1 MDDRDFKRVFDQ
13 VKLSPERQEA
23 MLEHLLDGGKRR
35 KGIKP
40 MKKTVAVLVAA
51 ALMLMACAFTVATGL
66 DQRILEYFGGT
77 EQDAQLLA
85 PGFMAVD
92 LSSTAEN
99 GAKVHI
105 SQVYSDRR
113 SVVIVGEITVPDGTV
128 LNMDNYRF
136 EDWNLRPR
144 GTDGSEPDGDYG
156 SSTIYGGA
164 EIWTDEDLG
173 DNTMSF
179 LQVYHYEVEN
189 RDPNIA
195 NKLTWATEIECFELT
210 LGNLKGC
217 TEGGEWSTA
226 PVVVPGEWIF
236 EIPLSGKDFG
246 WTVEPEQ
253 IIELEGET
261 VQVEEIYLSPVGLS
275 VRLTHEN
282 GNLMDLTK
290 TWEKQEN
297 GGNPWGYSV
306 VLQDQYG
313 QIIEG
318 SVAYCGGSPYAGQ
331 MLLNFDKIY
340 DPAQFQGGTVTILG
354 QTFSLDG
361 LTPVEG

>member
-1 MDDRDFKRVFDQ
+1 MENRELKRVFDQ
-13 VKLSPERQEA
+13 VKLSPERKEA
-23 MLEHLLDGGKRR
+23 MLERLLGGERRR
-35 KGIKP
+35 KSMKA

-85 PGFMAVD
+85 PGFMAAD

-99 GAKVHI
+99 GAKVHV

-136 EDWNLRPR
+136 EDWHLRPK
-144 GTDGSEPDGDYG
+144 GMDGSEPDGGYG

-164 EIWTDEDLG
+164 EIWTDEDPD
-173 DNTMSF
+173 DNAMSF

-189 RDPNIA
+189 RDLNIA
-195 NKLTWATEIECFELT
+195 NKLTWAQEIKCFELT

-217 TEGGEWSTA
+217 TEGGEWPTA
-226 PVVVPGEWIF
+226 PVVVPGEWTF

-253 IIELEGET
+253 TIELEGEK

-275 VRLTHEN
+275 VRLANEN
-282 GNLMDLTK
+282 GTLKDLLS

-297 GGNPWGYSV
+297 GGDPWGYSV

-313 QIIEG
+313 QTIEG
-318 SVAYCGGSPYAGQ
+318 SVPYCGGSPYSGQ

-340 DPAQFQGGTVTILG
+340 DPAQFQGGMVTILG
-354 QTFSLDG
+354 QTVSLDS
-361 LTPVEG
+361 LTPMEG

>member
-1 MDDRDFKRVFDQ
+1 MEKYKLNRVLDQ
-13 VKLSPERQEA
+13 VKPTPEQEQA
-23 MLEHLLDGGKRR
+23 MLDRLLTDQ
-35 KGIKP
+35 KGVKPVSRIKK
-40 MKKTVAVLVAA
+40 MTAVLVVA
-51 ALMLMACAFTVATGL
+51 ALLLMACAFTVATGL

-77 EQDAQLLA
+77 ERDAQLLA
-85 PGFMAVD
+85 PGFTAVD

-99 GAKVHI
+99 GATVHI

-128 LNMDNYRF
+128 LNKDNYRF
-136 EDWNLRPR
+136 EDWHLRPR
-144 GTDGSEPDGDYG
+144 GTDGSEPDGGYG

-164 EIWTDEDLG
+164 EIWTDEDPD
-173 DNTMSF
+173 DNAMSF

-189 RDPNIA
+189 RDQNIA
-195 NKLTWATEIECFELT
+195 NKLTLATEIECFELT

-226 PVVVPGEWIF
+226 PVVVPGEWTF

-246 WTVEPEQ
+246 WIVKPEQ
-253 IIELEGET
+253 IIELEGEK
-261 VQVEEIYLSPVGLS
+261 VQVEEIYLSPVALS

-306 VLQDQYG
+306 ALQDQYG
-313 QIIEG
+313 QTIEG
-318 SVAYCGGSPYAGQ
+318 NVPYCGGSPYAGQ
-331 MLLNFDKIY
+331 MLLNFDQVY
-340 DPAQFQGGTVTILG
+340 DPAQFQGGTVTIMG
-354 QTFSLDG
+354 QTFSLEN
-361 LTPVEG
+361 LQPVGD

>member
-1 MDDRDFKRVFDQ
+1 MTYHDLNKAFDEFAPT
-13 VKLSPERQEA
+13 PEQEQA
-23 MLEHLLDGGKRR
+23 MLDRLLTDQKEV
-35 KGIKP
+35 KP
-40 MKKTVAVLVAA
+40 MNRMKKMTAVIAAA
-51 ALMLMACAFTVATGL
+51 ALLLMACAFTVATGL

-77 EQDAQLLA
+77 EKDAQLLA

-99 GAKVHI
+99 GATVHI

-128 LNMDNYRF
+128 LNKDNYRF
-136 EDWNLRPR
+136 EDWHLRPR
-144 GTDGSEPDGDYG
+144 GTDGSEPDGGYG

-164 EIWTDEDLG
+164 NIWTDEDLD

-179 LQVYHYEVEN
+179 LKVYHYEVEN
-189 RDPNIA
+189 RDQNIA
-195 NKLTWATEIECFELT
+195 NKLTLATEIECFELT

-226 PVVVPGEWIF
+226 PVVVPGEWTF

-246 WTVEPEQ
+246 WIVKPEQ
-253 IIELEGET
+253 IIKLEGEA

-275 VRLTHEN
+275 VRLVNED
-282 GNLMDLTK
+282 GKLSDAIDA
-290 TWEKQEN
+290 WEEQEN
-297 GGNPWGYSV
+297 GGEPWGYSV

-313 QIIEG
+313 QTIEG
-318 SVAYCGGSPYAGQ
+318 NVPYCGGSPYAGQ

-340 DPAQFQGGTVTILG
+340 DPAQFQGGTVTIMG
-354 QTFSLDG
+354 QTFSLDN
-361 LTPVEG
+361 LQPVGD